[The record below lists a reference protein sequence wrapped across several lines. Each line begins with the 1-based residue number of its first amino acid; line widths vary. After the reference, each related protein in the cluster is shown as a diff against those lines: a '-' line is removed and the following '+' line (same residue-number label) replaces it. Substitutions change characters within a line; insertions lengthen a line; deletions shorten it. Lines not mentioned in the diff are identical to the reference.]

1 MKFKLEIGIQKTQP
15 KKDMLTTKHLDEV
28 RDALEIPN
36 LCASRVVGS
45 LSNDERILNTSELFE
60 NKVELYLQYYS
71 KFTVDEE
78 IARKLMGGE
87 TEKVINIEGQQWIQ
101 YFNLDYI
108 VSKDETTGEIEL
120 VRWYYRFD
128 KDQLL
133 SDLIN
138 SKGAFA

>member
-1 MKFKLEIGIQKTQP
+1 MEFTLKIEIEKTQS
-15 KKDMLTTKHLDEV
+15 KKEMLTTKHLDEV

-36 LCASRVVGS
+36 LCASKVVGS
-45 LSNDERILNTSELFE
+45 LSDSSGVIRDGLFYK
-60 NKVELYLQYYS
+60 NKVELYEQYVS
-71 KFTVDEE
+71 DLTVDEE
-78 IARKLMGGE
+78 IARKLMSGK
-87 TEKVINIEGQQWIQ
+87 TEHEIKVKGKEWDF

-108 VSKDETTGEIEL
+108 VSKDETTGEIEV

-138 SKGAFA
+138 SEGAFA